1 MILLS
6 SLVGVKIQRCIFIS
20 YVKVYFFTEVHMRGK
35 TVKVSEEIH
44 IKLSLLKI
52 KTKAKTFND
61 VIRMLIEKCGES
73 VE

>member
-1 MILLS
+1 
-6 SLVGVKIQRCIFIS
+6 
-20 YVKVYFFTEVHMRGK
+20 MRGK
-35 TVKVSEEIH
+35 TVKVSEETH